1 MVVAIERLD
10 PSQVAEA
17 AGRALG
23 LEASGA
29 DLFSPEGLSAE
40 LRRAASFL
48 CPATPGDLIRAAVEV
63 LSGLP
68 GYSAETPAQLQACVD
83 ALVSYGDLLELRT
96 SDGASRRLFLG
107 PPSFVR
113 RSSGTCLIIGIR
125 PEGAPIVG
133 EDLGLLVDYEAH
145 TRALHPA
152 LDLDPEQALLESG
165 LTPVSADQWLNFPR
179 PVGSEELI
187 HSYSIRLDAAGPAG
201 QIEDYRVIDPHASVT
216 YYRGRWR
223 NLRRNDEGLFVGRR
237 PQAYGAPLWCFA
249 RVANGSVLTLID
261 LPVVDPFSPGADE
274 AWRLQAALDH
284 QAGHPQRLRIR
295 SAAQPDQVVLDF
307 FSPLPSWAQRRLDVV
322 ATPLLRGQ
330 GALLSY
336 AIPRHE
342 LEEERR
348 FLAEMLWL
356 SEEIPM
362 EERGSA

>member
-1 MVVAIERLD
+1 M
-10 PSQVAEA
+10 AET

-23 LEASGA
+23 LEAAGA
-29 DLFSPEGLSAE
+29 DLFSPEGLAAQ

-48 CPATPGDLIRAAVEV
+48 CPATPGELTRAVLEV
-63 LSGLP
+63 LAGLP
-68 GYSAETPAQLQACVD
+68 GYSAETATQLEAGLD
-83 ALVSYGDLLELRT
+83 ALVAYGDLLELRT
-96 SDGASRRLFLG
+96 SDGTSRRLFLG

-113 RSSGTCLIIGIR
+113 RTSGTCLIIGIR

-133 EDLGLLVDYEAH
+133 EDLGLLIDYEAH
-145 TRALHPA
+145 TRSLHPA
-152 LDLDPEQALLESG
+152 AGLAPEQALLESG
-165 LTPVSADQWLNFPR
+165 LIPITADQWLNYPR
-179 PVGSEELI
+179 QVDADGLI
-187 HSYSIRLDAAGPAG
+187 HSYSVRLDAAGPAG
-201 QIEDYRVIDPHASVT
+201 QIEDFRVIDPQAAVT

-223 NLRRNDEGLFVGRR
+223 TLRRSDNGLFVGRR

-249 RVANGSVLTLID
+249 QVADGSVQKLID
-261 LPVVDPFSPGADE
+261 LPIANPLSPGADE
-274 AWRLQAALDH
+274 SWRLQAALDH

-307 FSPLPSWAQRRLDVV
+307 FSPLPSWMQRRLDVV

-342 LEEERR
+342 VEEERH

-356 SEEIPM
+356 SEDTPM